1 VATFTTVHSLT
12 EAICEK
18 VHDFGSDT
26 VKALLTDTAPV
37 RTNSVKAD
45 ISGELSTANGYTA
58 GGNTCSVSSSSQTT
72 GTYKL
77 VLSDP
82 ATWTG
87 TGAGFGPFRYAVLY
101 NDTASNDELIGWYD
115 YGSSITVAA
124 GQTFTL
130 DLSASNGLFTLVAAS

>member
-1 VATFTTVHSLT
+1 VATFTTVYSLT

-18 VHDFGSDT
+18 KHDFGADT
-26 VKALLTDTAPV
+26 VKALLTNTAPV
-37 RTNSVKAD
+37 RTNTVKAD
-45 ISGELSTANGYTA
+45 ITGELSTGDGYTA
-58 GGNTCSVSSSSQTT
+58 GGNTCAVSTSAQTT

-87 TGAGFGPFRYAVLY
+87 SGAGFGPFRYVVLY
-101 NDTASNDELIGWYD
+101 NDTAASDELIGWYD
-115 YGSSITVAA
+115 YGSSITVLA
-124 GQTFTL
+124 GETFAL